1 MLAGARE
8 KGRLLS
14 SCFPSAFS
22 RKEYDFQTEKDRDN
36 TRKLKPR

>member
-14 SCFPSAFS
+14 SCFTSALS
-22 RKEYDFQTEKDRDN
+22 RKENDFKQKKVEITSEREN
-36 TRKLKPR
+36 